1 MILVLIAIISLLSAG
16 LTLFSGFGL
25 GTILTPVF
33 ALFFPL
39 HLAIAMTAIVHFLNN
54 LLKFALLGRHMDFK
68 IVLRFG
74 LPAMVAAFVGSKL
87 LVFLEGIPALASYRL
102 QESTHE
108 ILLVKVVIAVIM
120 IVFVALEF
128 TGALEKVNLGKQHH
142 LVGGVLSGLFGG
154 LSGHQGALRSL
165 FLIKAN
171 LTKEA
176 FLATGIAIACIVDL
190 VRLGV
195 YTERFEPAVLQANLV
210 PLGVAIL
217 FSFLGTYIGN
227 KLIKKVT
234 MKEIQIL
241 VSIMLV
247 ALAVLLGTGLI

>member
-1 MILVLIAIISLLSAG
+1 MLFLIALISILSAG

-54 LLKFALLGRHMDFK
+54 LLKFVLLGRHMDLK

-74 LPAMVAAFVGSKL
+74 LPAMLAAFAGSKL
-87 LVFLEGIPALASYRL
+87 LVFLEGIPALASYTFL
-102 QESTHE
+102 ESTHE

-120 IVFVALEF
+120 IVFVVLEF

-142 LVGGVLSGLFGG
+142 MIGGVLSGLFGG

-165 FLIKAN
+165 FLLKAN

-195 YTERFEPAVLQANLV
+195 YSEKFQPVMFSSNLV

-247 ALAVLLGTGLI
+247 TLAILLGTGVI